1 MANERKNTFL
11 EQLATRPGAL
21 KKLDRSQSLYEVRNG
36 SCLVYIRYSKVHPG
50 NSTFFGLR
58 SEDLRLLYGR
68 PSLLCFLW
76 PGQDQPVLVPFADFE
91 DVFQSISPAGD
102 GQFKAQI
109 YIRDDV
115 IELNIVGAGR
125 FNLEAYV
132 GWQGMDRLIDASK
145 VSSIPDLSH
154 AQVQTLLGS
163 IGATK
168 GYDIYVPPNDR
179 SKLDWSLT
187 DSFDCRAVLPFDLEK
202 VHDILA
208 EIDLMWI
215 ERGAG
220 RLHALFEVE
229 HSTPVYSGLLRF
241 NDVLLV
247 SPQLGARFS
256 VVSNDKRRSLFTRQL
271 NRPTF
276 KFSRLSEYCTFMEY
290 ANVYSWHQRVRRVQ
304 SLQLTS

>member
-1 MANERKNTFL
+1 MANARKETFL
-11 EQLATRPGAL
+11 EELRTRCGAL
-21 KKLDRSQSLYEVRNG
+21 RKLNKSQSLYEVENG
-36 SCLVYIRYSKVHPG
+36 SCLVYIRYSKVHAR
-50 NSTFFGLR
+50 NSTFYGLR
-58 SEDLRLLYGR
+58 SEDLMLLEER

-76 PGQDQPVLVPFADFE
+76 QGQDQPVLVPFADFE

-102 GQFKAQI
+102 GQYKAQI

-125 FNLEAYV
+125 FNMEAYV
-132 GWQGMDRLIDASK
+132 GWQGLDQLLDASK
-145 VSSIPDLSH
+145 VSLIPDLSH
-154 AQVQTLLGS
+154 TQVQTLLGS
-163 IGATK
+163 IGAVK
-168 GYDIYVPPNDR
+168 GFDIYVPPNDR

-187 DSFDCRAVLPFDLEK
+187 EIFDCRATLPFHLDV

-208 EIDLMWI
+208 EIDVMWI

-247 SPQLGARFS
+247 SPHLGARFS

-276 KFSRLSEYCTFMEY
+276 KVSRLAEYCTFMEY
-290 ANVYSWHQRVRRVQ
+290 ASVYSWYQRMRQ
-304 SLQLTS
+304 SKVSY